1 MSPKE
6 AEVGIKA
13 ESTNIKQHMVE
24 LRQLL
29 EKPAA
34 DRNENWQADVERLI
48 ALISVDFGKQTD
60 DRLALEEIALV
71 AYAATNGSKAAKKR
85 QLRPLRWIDRRPP
98 PLSEVFD
105 NIEDATCALK
115 VLHPLTGDWIN
126 SYVLNELFNNSKFE
140 LNTLLIEW
148 ALLRSKNLAVFV
160 KHLSQFFSETVDDP
174 LDKYLKIFP
183 ALLKCHTK
191 SSITAGDNIL
201 AEVNNLVNIIQ
212 NRSRSSELAQKKGLQ
227 LIASYLIQL
236 IDQASIAE
244 PSVLLQPSASAFIFN
259 TRNLSG
265 KNQKISAKKYEALF
279 TRTLDLLRLKD
290 INNDPAYFKY
300 VRRLIEEYS
309 LCSKSII
316 SKFSSY
322 AMSYPQL
329 SQFSKESD
337 YARPEE
343 FELGAHIVEHKLCEL
358 AANWEEFF
366 QVHSLDPAVQQI
378 NERLSGVLVNLSIF
392 KIGLVGE
399 KVNYDPI
406 CHFLKLS
413 EKGYPNLVT
422 ILKPGYKL
430 NRNNDSY
437 LVLLPALVAKDDF

>member
-1 MSPKE
+1 MSPEE

-13 ESTNIKQHMVE
+13 ESTNIKQYMFE

-29 EKPAA
+29 QKPAA
-34 DRNENWQADVERLI
+34 DRNESWQAEVERLI

-85 QLRPLRWIDRRPP
+85 QLKPLRWIDRRPP
-98 PLSEVFD
+98 PLSEVFE

-126 SYVLNELFNNSKFE
+126 SYVLNELFNKSKFE
-140 LNTLLIEW
+140 LNTPLIEW

-160 KHLSQFFSETVDDP
+160 THLSQFCSETFEDP
-174 LDKYLKIFP
+174 LDKCLKIFP
-183 ALLKCHTK
+183 GLLKCHTK
-191 SSITAGDNIL
+191 SSIAAGDNIL

-212 NRSRSSELAQKKGLQ
+212 NRSSSSELAQKKGLQ
-227 LIASYLIQL
+227 LIAGYLIQL

-259 TRNLSG
+259 TRTLFG
-265 KNQKISAKKYEALF
+265 KNQKILPKKYEALF
-279 TRTLDLLRLKD
+279 IRTLDLLRLKD
-290 INNDPAYFKY
+290 ITNDPAYFKF

-309 LCSKSII
+309 LCSKSVP

-343 FELGAHIVEHKLCEL
+343 LELGAHIVEHKLCEL

-378 NERLSGVLVNLSIF
+378 NERLSSVLVNLSIF

-413 EKGYPNLVT
+413 EKGYPNSVT

-430 NRNNDSY
+430 NRNNGSY